1 MSDKINKYKI
11 TKSCTGCGDCVNI
24 SNTHF
29 AINGTGKA
37 VVTVQPK
44 TKQEE
49 NLCADAALLCPV
61 SAIVTNNNAT
71 DKREVNKSK
80 SNKNQ
85 KKIRVNFL
93 NSLRRFI
100 WFKQN

>member
-11 TKSCTGCGDCVNI
+11 TNSCIGCGDCVNI
-24 SNTHF
+24 SDTHF
-29 AINGTGKA
+29 AINRTEKA

-61 SAIVTNNNAT
+61 SAIVANNNAT
-71 DKREVNKSK
+71 DETEVKESK

-85 KKIRVNFL
+85 KKIKQ
-93 NSLRRFI
+93 SLPWDSNPRPAHYE
-100 WFKQN
+100 